1 MTAGMRK
8 RWKAD
13 GHEETQKSVAAWQF
27 VEWTEHLTNQ
37 RGREKK
43 AFEEPGHWCT
53 RIVYGIADP

>member
-1 MTAGMRK
+1 MVMK
-8 RWKAD
+8 RL
-13 GHEETQKSVAAWQF
+13 QKSVAAWQF

>member
-1 MTAGMRK
+1 MK
-8 RWKAD
+8 RL
-13 GHEETQKSVAAWQF
+13 QKSIAAWQF

-53 RIVYGIADP
+53 IISVLFERYL